1 MMSIVSGNR
10 SAGARVSVNYIAL
23 SVHQCL
29 RRSFGVCA
37 YLGLRSILV
46 LCKQAKMNEDEVLVN
61 AYSFSMKVDAEPCWL
76 KRVTPD
82 FWKMFLPKE
91 ILWIWQL

>member
-1 MMSIVSGNR
+1 
-10 SAGARVSVNYIAL
+10 
-23 SVHQCL
+23 
-29 RRSFGVCA
+29 
-37 YLGLRSILV
+37 
-46 LCKQAKMNEDEVLVN
+46 MNEDEVLVN

>member
-46 LCKQAKMNEDEVLVN
+46 LCKRGKMGEDEVLVN
-61 AYSFSMKVDAEPCWL
+61 AYKMRYFVFLSMLSFYQY
-76 KRVTPD
+76 T
-82 FWKMFLPKE
+82 
-91 ILWIWQL
+91 I